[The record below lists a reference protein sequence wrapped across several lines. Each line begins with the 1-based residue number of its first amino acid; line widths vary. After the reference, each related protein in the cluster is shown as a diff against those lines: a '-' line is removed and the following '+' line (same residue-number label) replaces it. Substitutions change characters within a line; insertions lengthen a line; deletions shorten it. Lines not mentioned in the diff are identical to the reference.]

1 MNMKLDAKSKI
12 YVIILNWNG
21 FADTCSCLDSLLP
34 ERHSNLQLVVVD
46 NASSDN
52 SCAEIR
58 NWAVGN
64 GINLISLSRTEAESG
79 ELSNNTEG
87 GLILIQTGANL
98 GFAGGN
104 NVGMRY
110 ALRRGAEY
118 IWLLNND
125 TVVSPASL
133 QPMLNAMCADHA
145 VGIAGSCVLY
155 YDRPQMVQTAGM
167 KLGPFALTISHLG
180 RGRSFPDSA
189 VTEQR
194 EVDCVPAC
202 SLLVKK
208 EVIADIGLIDEDYFM
223 YHEDIDWQIKAKRAG
238 WRIVYVPDSKI
249 LHKCGGSTKKVS
261 YVSAYYQSRNKFL
274 LIAKNQGILRPFLF
288 LPLSLSYI
296 RNVLR
301 AYLSGERKAAWSI
314 LQGGKDFLLGRKGAR
329 NFHNG

>member
-1 MNMKLDAKSKI
+1 MNATVGTKPDVYA
-12 YVIILNWNG
+12 IILNWNG
-21 FADTCSCLDSLLP
+21 FADTCSCLDSLIP
-34 ERHSNLQLVVVD
+34 ERHSNLQIVVVD

-58 NWAVGN
+58 NWAKKNKIQLV
-64 GINLISLSRTEAESG
+64 SLSQTDAESG
-79 ELSNNTEG
+79 ALPNNTEG
-87 GLILIQTGANL
+87 GLLLIQTGSNL

-110 ALRRGAEY
+110 ALRMGAEY
-118 IWLLNND
+118 VWLLNND
-125 TVVSPASL
+125 TVVSPSSL
-133 QPMLNAMCADHA
+133 QPMLNAIGSDHA

-155 YDRPQMVQTAGM
+155 YDRPQVVQTAGM

-180 RGRSFPDSA
+180 QGRSFPDSA
-189 VTEQR
+189 VTKQR

-223 YHEDIDWQIKAKRAG
+223 YHEDIDWQIKARRAG

-249 LHKCGGSTKKVS
+249 LHKCGGSTKKAS
-261 YVSAYYQSRNKFL
+261 FVSAYYQSRNKFL
-274 LIAKNQGILRPFLF
+274 LISKTQGGLGPLLF
-288 LPLSLSYI
+288 LPLSLSFI

-301 AYLSGERKAAWSI
+301 AYLSGESKAAWSVF
-314 LQGGKDFLLGRKGAR
+314 QGGKDFLLGRKGAR
-329 NFHNG
+329 TF